1 MEIDL
6 EKAAQEA
13 LRKALVN
20 LARHKH
26 NQYGYWASIH
36 VHLRRLSQGR
46 HSVGEQRRY
55 RSPLRPLV
63 EEARRICKESGW
75 DY

>member
-1 MEIDL
+1 MASL
-6 EKAAQEA
+6 EEAREDA
-13 LRKALVN
+13 LRKAVVN

-26 NQYGYWASIH
+26 ANYGYWASIYI
-36 VHLRRLSQGR
+36 HLGRLQEGK
-46 HSVGEQRRY
+46 HSAGEQRRY

-63 EEARRICKESGW
+63 DAARRLCEQRGW